1 MFNQIKNASKGFTL
15 IELMIVIAIVAIL
28 VALAVPSYQDYA
40 VRSKVTECI
49 SGAAPIKLGISEY
62 RQTMASWPPDVN
74 AAGMAAPAGQ
84 SNYCVGF
91 QHYKNKEGSF
101 EINVNESAVG
111 VLPTQEINF
120 QLMPEVNAQGSIV
133 GWYCLSRHTKAPE
146 LKYLPPNCRCKD
158 IACAKS

>member
-1 MFNQIKNASKGFTL
+1 MFYQKKIASRGFTL

-28 VALAVPSYQDYA
+28 VALAVPAYQDYS

-62 RQTMASWPPDVN
+62 RQTMASWPPHAN
-74 AAGMAAPAGQ
+74 TAGTTAPAGQ

-101 EINVNESAVG
+101 EINVNEAAVG
-111 VLPTQEINF
+111 VLPSQEINV
-120 QLMPEVNAQGSIV
+120 QLMPELNAQGSID
-133 GWYCLSRHTKAPE
+133 WYCLSRHTKVAN
-146 LKYLPPNCRCKD
+146 LKFLPPNCRCQTLL
-158 IACAKS
+158 CAKS